1 MTGPSIDP
9 ATLSTISAKIDYAIT
24 QLSIINEKLDSH
36 EERLARL
43 EKFQQAK
50 KVGSLLRRATLAGG
64 YIIVG
69 APSAAPLSSTTSP
82 AAAAV
87 PAQFHTAAQFAAPA
101 AAAADIGGGAL
112 SVGVT
117 ASTLLVAAPTV
128 ISALAAGAATA
139 PLAAKAEIAAAAS
152 ASAASSSCSS
162 AAVQRYV
169 PLHRRAKAEA
179 EASATASALAVPSS
193 SSSVH
198 LFSAADGQQGLGA
211 ILAPDVHAR
220 GGGGYLMSCPEEQV
234 RGVDLWCLV
243 YKGGLNPRVRVIEEE

>member
-9 ATLSTISAKIDYAIT
+9 ATLSTISAKIDYTLT

-69 APSAAPLSSTTSP
+69 APSATPLSSTTSP

-101 AAAADIGGGAL
+101 AGRR
-112 SVGVT
+112 T
-117 ASTLLVAAPTV
+117 
-128 ISALAAGAATA
+128 
-139 PLAAKAEIAAAAS
+139 
-152 ASAASSSCSS
+152 S
-162 AAVQRYV
+162 AAVRC
-169 PLHRRAKAEA
+169 L
-179 EASATASALAVPSS
+179 SA
-193 SSSVH
+193 
-198 LFSAADGQQGLGA
+198 
-211 ILAPDVHAR
+211 
-220 GGGGYLMSCPEEQV
+220 
-234 RGVDLWCLV
+234 
-243 YKGGLNPRVRVIEEE
+243 